1 MFIPCCLVEGLGGLC
16 GADRPL
22 KPIEKNK
29 TKKKKTD
36 PGYFLNSVVCGSR
49 VFFKPVL

>member
-1 MFIPCCLVEGLGGLC
+1 MFIPCRLVEGLGGLC

-29 TKKKKTD
+29 TD